1 MSYKARFN
9 RFYRQDAKKSNTFE
23 EIADL
28 TGIGINKIERRF
40 NDIIKYPYNYGF
52 YDLDRPLKVEQFAR
66 VGVYKY
72 AMECRLKGP
81 ILKR

>member
-9 RFYRQDAKKSNTFE
+9 RFYRQDVKKSNSFE

-28 TGIGINKIERRF
+28 TGIGINKIERRY
-40 NDIIKYPYNYGF
+40 NDIIKYPHTYGF
-52 YDLDRPLKVEQFAR
+52 YDLDRPLKIEKFAR
-66 VGVYKY
+66 IGVYKY

-81 ILKR
+81 ILK